1 MSTWTQTHFLVEN
14 FIQSFIDFE
23 IISQKIGYIIWI
35 INLQTA
41 CHLLCGSTTWWFGPF
56 YSNPIITGKTSCIRT
71 LVDVFPGILPR
82 LGAEFPLFPAVPG
95 GHFDNSGACAALGL
109 GNEFWEI
116 TAYTVDHHSALR
128 TLAISNLPLQPVLY
142 ISPHIC
148 VIFGSCCI

>member
-23 IISQKIGYIIWI
+23 IISQKIGYFIWI

-41 CHLLCGSTTWWFGPF
+41 CRLLCGSAACWFGPF

-82 LGAEFPLFPAVPG
+82 VGAGLPLF
-95 GHFDNSGACAALGL
+95 SAAPCDFLIIPEHVRL
-109 GNEFWEI
+109 
-116 TAYTVDHHSALR
+116 
-128 TLAISNLPLQPVLY
+128 
-142 ISPHIC
+142 
-148 VIFGSCCI
+148 

>member
-41 CHLLCGSTTWWFGPF
+41 CRLLCGSAACWFGPF

-82 LGAEFPLFPAVPG
+82 VGAGLPLFSAAPCG
-95 GHFDNSGACAALGL
+95 LFDNSGTCAALGL
-109 GNEFWEI
+109 GNEFWVI

-128 TLAISNLPLQPVLY
+128 TLDISNLALQPV
-142 ISPHIC
+142 
-148 VIFGSCCI
+148 